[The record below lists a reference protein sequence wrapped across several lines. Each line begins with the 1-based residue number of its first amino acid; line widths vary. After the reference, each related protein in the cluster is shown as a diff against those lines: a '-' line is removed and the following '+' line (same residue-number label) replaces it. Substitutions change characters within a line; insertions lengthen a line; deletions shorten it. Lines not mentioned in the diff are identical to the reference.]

1 MPIKQGLRRNVSLVL
16 STLLVWITLLVSGA
30 NAAVVS
36 TSDMLVEHQQFENKQ
51 AARDFLNRDEVQQ
64 QMLDLGVSPQ
74 DVDLRINSMTTLELA
89 QLNASLQDAPA
100 GAGVLGVAL
109 TVFIV
114 FVITD
119 VIGATDIFPF
129 IRPVNR

>member
-1 MPIKQGLRRNVSLVL
+1 MFRATNMKCNISIVL
-16 STLLVWITLLVSGA
+16 SAFLIWSGLLVSGA

-51 AARDFLNRDEVQQ
+51 AVKDFVNRDDVKQ
-64 QMLDLGVSPQ
+64 QMLELGVSPQ
-74 DVDLRINSMTTLELA
+74 DVDSRIDGMTASELA
-89 QLNASLQDAPA
+89 ELNANLQDAPA
-100 GAGVLGVAL
+100 GAGVVGVVL
-109 TVFIV
+109 TIFIV

-129 IRPVNR
+129 IRPVN

>member
-1 MPIKQGLRRNVSLVL
+1 MSIKKGLRRNVALVL
-16 STLLVWITLLVSGA
+16 SAFMVWSTLLVSGA

-51 AARDFLNRDEVQQ
+51 AVRDFVDRDDVKQ

-74 DVDLRINSMTTLELA
+74 DVDSRINSMTATELA

-100 GAGVLGVAL
+100 GAGIVGIVL
-109 TVFIV
+109 TIFIV

-129 IRPVNR
+129 IRPVN

>member
-1 MPIKQGLRRNVSLVL
+1 MFKIHSYKRTVSLIL
-16 STLLVWITLLVSGA
+16 SALMVWSTLLVSGA

-51 AARDFLNRDEVQQ
+51 AVKDFVNRDDVKQ

-74 DVDLRINSMTTLELA
+74 DVDSRINSMTSAELA
-89 QLNASLQDAPA
+89 ELNATLQDAPA
-100 GAGVLGVAL
+100 GAGIVGVVL
-109 TVFIV
+109 TIFIV

-129 IRPVNR
+129 IRPVN

>member
-1 MPIKQGLRRNVSLVL
+1 MFKTQSSKRKVSLVL
-16 STLLVWITLLVSGA
+16 SVLMMWSTLLVSGA

-51 AARDFLNRDEVQQ
+51 AVKDFVNRDDVKQ

-74 DVDLRINSMTTLELA
+74 DVDSRINSMTASELA
-89 QLNASLQDAPA
+89 ELNSSLQDAPA
-100 GAGVLGVAL
+100 GAGIVGVVL
-109 TVFIV
+109 TIFIV

-129 IRPVNR
+129 IRPVN

>member
-1 MPIKQGLRRNVSLVL
+1 MFKTQNVKRTLALLLSSLM
-16 STLLVWITLLVSGA
+16 VWSTLLVSGA

-51 AARDFLNRDEVQQ
+51 AVKDFVNRDDVKQ
-64 QMLDLGVSPQ
+64 QMLDLGVSPA
-74 DVDLRINSMTTLELA
+74 DVDSRINGMTSAELA
-89 QLNASLQDAPA
+89 ELNASLQDAPA
-100 GAGVLGVAL
+100 GAGLVGVVL
-109 TVFIV
+109 TIFIV

-129 IRPVNR
+129 IRPVN

>member
-1 MPIKQGLRRNVSLVL
+1 MFKTTQSSKRMVSLIL
-16 STLLVWITLLVSGA
+16 SALMVWSTLLVSGA

-51 AARDFLNRDEVQQ
+51 AVKDFVNRDDVKQ

-74 DVDLRINSMTTLELA
+74 DVDSRINSMTSAELA
-89 QLNASLQDAPA
+89 QLNANLQDAPA
-100 GAGVLGVAL
+100 GAGVVGVVL
-109 TVFIV
+109 TIFIV

-129 IRPVNR
+129 IRPVN

>member
-1 MPIKQGLRRNVSLVL
+1 MFTTQNLKRNVALLL
-16 STLLVWITLLVSGA
+16 SALMVWSTLLVSGA

-36 TSDMLVEHQQFENKQ
+36 TADMLVEHQQFEGRQ
-51 AARDFLNRDEVQQ
+51 AVKDFVNRDEVKQV
-64 QMLDLGVSPQ
+64 MLDLGVSSQ
-74 DVDLRINSMTTLELA
+74 DVDSRIDGMTSAELA
-89 QLNASLQDAPA
+89 ELNASLQDAPA
-100 GAGVLGVAL
+100 GAGLVGVAL

-129 IRPVNR
+129 IRPVN

>member
-1 MPIKQGLRRNVSLVL
+1 
-16 STLLVWITLLVSGA
+16 
-30 NAAVVS
+30 
-36 TSDMLVEHQQFENKQ
+36 
-51 AARDFLNRDEVQQ
+51 
-64 QMLDLGVSPQ
+64 MLDLGVSPQ

-100 GAGVLGVAL
+100 GAGVLGVVL